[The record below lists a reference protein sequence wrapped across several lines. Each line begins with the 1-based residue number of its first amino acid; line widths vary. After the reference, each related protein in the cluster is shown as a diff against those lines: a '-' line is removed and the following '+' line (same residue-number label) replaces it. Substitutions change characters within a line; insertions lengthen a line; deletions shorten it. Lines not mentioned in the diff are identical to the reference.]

1 MWTTEIVKLVR
12 GSQKQELGSY
22 LAKNER
28 LNVADLKG
36 EKE

>member
-22 LAKNER
+22 LAKSER
-28 LNVADLKG
+28 LNATGLKG
-36 EKE
+36 EKK